1 MNYYAVAD
9 AVVLASGADYHVPA
23 GNALHDG
30 RARLQHDDF
39 LPSSGTAR
47 AYYSH
52 RQNRHWRCKLHL
64 LKFFYPNN
72 NSFLKKVFG
81 AYCSN
86 KWNDRRSGTGRSIIR
101 S

>member
-1 MNYYAVAD
+1 MNDYAVAD

-47 AYYSH
+47 AYHSH
-52 RQNRHWRCKLHL
+52 RQNSHWRCNQL
-64 LKFFYPNN
+64 L
-72 NSFLKKVFG
+72 L
-81 AYCSN
+81 
-86 KWNDRRSGTGRSIIR
+86 
-101 S
+101 